1 MNQDLKSLRTQL
13 DGKRGQQKQIKAD
26 LERTSDDV
34 TQLERDIHF
43 TETARSIIQK
53 VARETQQELE
63 YHVSELVTLALAGVF
78 PNPYEFNVRFKEK
91 RNKTEC
97 QMFFTRNEQRV
108 DPMNGGGG
116 GPLSVAHPNLRFAIW
131 SLQKTRPTI
140 GLDEPFHFLSRDLQP
155 KAAETLTQIS
165 KQIKLQILMVTH
177 SPDLIESADRV
188 FETKI
193 TKGVTTVVKK

>member
-1 MNQDLKSLRTQL
+1 MNQELKLIRTKL
-13 DGKRGQQKQIKAD
+13 DGKRGQQKQIEAD

-63 YHVSELVTLALAGVF
+63 YHVSELVTLALA
-78 PNPYEFNVRFKEK
+78 
-91 RNKTEC
+91 
-97 QMFFTRNEQRV
+97 
-108 DPMNGGGG
+108 GG